1 MHMTSPLI
9 SETLDTNTI
18 DIGALW
24 PTFRLDPDQNMASV
38 ICQWFFQATIL
49 LLTQRLLY
57 SNLKAD
63 KQLHCYVLGVNTMC
77 LLHTLIRTT
86 LAFYYIH
93 DTVEAYAAAGVSAT
107 ILPVMITFETMV
119 IQAYFLFRCWNI
131 LNKRKWAM
139 APLLVLWI
147 LSGIAGI
154 CFAGVSGSRPRMVM
168 AALAVWIALSLSLDI
183 IMTVIT
189 ILYLIRQ
196 KREYSVYTPV
206 LVTIW
211 NMLWLAA
218 IPPMIAMI
226 ALMLAV
232 YVFNSGSWGTFIY
245 DISSKLFVLSL
256 LVALAGRERAANKL
270 KRATQMELDPVSK
283 DSFGRLS
290 D

>member
-1 MHMTSPLI
+1 MYMVSPLMTKAI
-9 SETLDTNTI
+9 DTNTI

-38 ICQWFFQATIL
+38 TCQWFFQAIIL
-49 LLTQRLLY
+49 LLTQKLLY
-57 SNLKAD
+57 ANLQAD
-63 KQLHCYVLGVNTMC
+63 KMLTHYVLGINMMC
-77 LLHTLIRTT
+77 LLHTLIRTV
-86 LAFYYIH
+86 LAFYYIR
-93 DTVEAYAAAGVSAT
+93 DTVEADAAAGVSAT
-107 ILPVMITFETMV
+107 ILPVMITLETMV

-131 LNKRKWAM
+131 LDKRKWAT
-139 APLLVLWI
+139 APLVVLWI

-154 CFAGVSGSRPRMVM
+154 CFAGVSSSRPRMVM
-168 AALAVWIALSLSLDI
+168 GAYIT
-183 IMTVIT
+183 MTIIT

-196 KREYSVYTPV
+196 QREYNAYTPV

-226 ALMLAV
+226 TLMFAV

-270 KRATQMELDPVSK
+270 KRATQMELGSVSK

>member
-154 CFAGVSGSRPRMVM
+154 CFAGVSGSRPRMV
-168 AALAVWIALSLSLDI
+168 SRP
-183 IMTVIT
+183 VIT
-189 ILYLIRQ
+189 ILMWTN
-196 KREYSVYTPV
+196 VD
-206 LVTIW
+206 
-211 NMLWLAA
+211 
-218 IPPMIAMI
+218 
-226 ALMLAV
+226 
-232 YVFNSGSWGTFIY
+232 SGYG
-245 DISSKLFVLSL
+245 SL
-256 LVALAGRERAANKL
+256 
-270 KRATQMELDPVSK
+270 
-283 DSFGRLS
+283 
-290 D
+290 